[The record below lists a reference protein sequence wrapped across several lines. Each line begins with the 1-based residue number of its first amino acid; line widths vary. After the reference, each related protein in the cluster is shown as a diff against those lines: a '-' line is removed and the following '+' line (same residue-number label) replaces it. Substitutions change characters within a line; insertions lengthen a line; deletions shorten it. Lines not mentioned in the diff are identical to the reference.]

1 MSPFADAEN
10 DKLRTEITKYKQY
23 IMPQKNIYFS
33 NMFSQLTFRCRMR
46 MWFGV
51 KVK

>member
-1 MSPFADAEN
+1 
-10 DKLRTEITKYKQY
+10 
-23 IMPQKNIYFS
+23 MPQESIYFS

-51 KVK
+51 KVKWNKKGATCHMM